1 MLEKS
6 PTSRGLHVDRPADR
20 YAKCKPR
27 HAKIMSCSEA
37 CSWEH
42 GVTCFGR
49 SSVVEVAK
57 PARSYQVA
65 LLSFHGRI
73 EILSYPVGALEFI
86 QDARLDQDLSGKIR
100 QDEHL

>member
-1 MLEKS
+1 
-6 PTSRGLHVDRPADR
+6 
-20 YAKCKPR
+20 
-27 HAKIMSCSEA
+27 
-37 CSWEH
+37 
-42 GVTCFGR
+42 
-49 SSVVEVAK
+49 VVEVAK